1 MAEQQQPPT
10 FSPSWRYNPVKH
22 QLQLLYSP
30 TQGLAFEEGL
40 LRVLEALPLT
50 HTPFAEC
57 VEALNSGDLLRVATT
72 VGGWRNCSHGAL
84 LKLPMST
91 R

>member
-1 MAEQQQPPT
+1 MAEQTT
-10 FSPSWRYNPVKH
+10 FAPSWRYNPVKH

-40 LRVLEALPLT
+40 LKVLEALPLT
-50 HTPFAEC
+50 NTSFGEC
-57 VEALNSGDLLRVATT
+57 MQAMAQGQIGAI
-72 VGGWRNCSHGAL
+72 GGWRNCSHQAL